1 MHNKASTH
9 MAAITVAMRMLLAKD
24 PLAKP
29 ADVLIGASRELTE
42 PLIEMVMSHAANGR
56 TTFLALFNVDADGTA
71 LLDKVMIVD
80 GSTTKNQINIG
91 GGKFVQ
97 KSDGSFAIL
106 SLNRQD
112 QYEYV
117 FSRNGRRLQR
127 RPVKDVS
134 DRMTMELRGVQALLA
149 KAQTP
154 SCQVEALG
162 ASVST
167 C

>member
-1 MHNKASTH
+1 MNNKVVTH
-9 MAAITVAMRMLLAKD
+9 MAAMSAAMRMLLADD
-24 PLAKP
+24 PLVKP
-29 ADVLIGASRELTE
+29 ADLLIGASNELTE
-42 PLIEMVMSHAANGR
+42 PLIDMMMTHAAHGR
-56 TTFLALFNVDADGTA
+56 TTFLALFHVEDDAA
-71 LLDKVMIVD
+71 LLERVMVVD
-80 GSTTKNQINIG
+80 GSTTKNRINIG

-97 KSDGSFAIL
+97 RADGGFAIL
-106 SLNRQD
+106 LLNRHD
-112 QYEYV
+112 QYEYT

-127 RPVKDVS
+127 RSVLGVS
-134 DRMTMELRGVQALLA
+134 DRMTMELRGVQALLS